1 MLACVSGREGGVNDT
16 EPIEAIEPKRYLTW
30 KSVLRAVISLAV
42 IGAIFFW
49 ALPKFADYSAVWAE
63 MRSMTWLE
71 VATLIL
77 VGLWNLATYWIVM
90 VSVLP
95 GLTYPQ
101 AAVVNQASTAVSNTL
116 PGGGALGVGV
126 SYAIYHSW
134 GFTTSEFALATVVS
148 GVWNNFAK
156 LGFPVIALALLAITG
171 DANAGFVTA
180 GLLGVGVLATVIVV
194 FGLML
199 RKDSAARKIGDWA
212 GRAVSAIRGWF
223 RKAPITGWGESAA
236 RFSAQTAGLI
246 HDRWVRITVSAV
258 VSHLSLYFVLLISL
272 RHVGISEEELGWVTV
287 LAGFAFVRLIS
298 ALPITPGGVGLVEL
312 GYAVYLT
319 QGLTDA
325 QSAQVVAAMLVF
337 RFITFVLP
345 IPNGIAA
352 YLYWQK
358 NRSWRKTPEERQAE
372 MRAAAAETG

>member
-1 MLACVSGREGGVNDT
+1 MNDT
-16 EPIEAIEPKRYLTW
+16 EPNEPAEPKRRLTW
-30 KSVLRAVISLAV
+30 KTVLRAVISLTV
-42 IGAIFFW
+42 VGAIFFW
-49 ALPKFADYSAVWAE
+49 AIPAIADYGEVWASA
-63 MRSMTWLE
+63 RSMTWLE
-71 VATLIL
+71 AATLVL

-90 VSVLP
+90 VAVLP

-156 LGFPVIALALLAITG
+156 LGFPIVALALLAVTG
-171 DANAGFVTA
+171 DVNAGFVTA
-180 GLLGVGVLATVIVV
+180 GLLGVAVLIAVIVV

-199 RKDSAARKIGDWA
+199 RKDTAARRIGDWA
-212 GRAVSAIRGWF
+212 GRVVTAIRGWL
-223 RKAPITGWGESAA
+223 RKTPVSGWGDAAA
-236 RFSAQTAGLI
+236 RFSGQTAGLI
-246 HDRWVRITVSAV
+246 HDRWGRITVSAL

-312 GYAVYLT
+312 GYAAYLT
-319 QGLTDA
+319 IGMTDA
-325 QSAQVVAAMLVF
+325 QSAQVVATILIF

-358 NRSWRKTPEERQAE
+358 NRSWRMTPEERKAGMQ
-372 MRAAAAETG
+372 AAAEDG